1 MTDTIQPQVARPS
14 EAVAAL
20 TAQVEHLQRAL
31 ASRDVIGQAK
41 GILMERYRITADEAF
56 EKLRLASQHAN
67 RKLNGVAEEL
77 AATGQW
83 PPPDLPT

>member
-1 MTDTIQPQVARPS
+1 MAQIIHTQDGQGEDEI
-14 EAVAAL
+14 AAL
-20 TAQVEHLQRAL
+20 SRQIEQLQQAL

-67 RKLNGVAEEL
+67 RKLNSLAEEL

-83 PPPDLPT
+83 PLPGLSI